1 MYDNGIEGHITD
13 LVFREYETAARNQ
26 SGENADFE
34 AVIDLLENKRN
45 EKEYDWMSNVAMP
58 EYAAMVLTE
67 SSQWASQ
74 YFSSREFVDIYLE
87 GDKPDDATKCQAAK
101 KLINKTL
108 NRNGLYHYHK
118 YIRARTINSTAGVVY
133 AACMWDQKL
142 RQEHIGYQDAHTGA
156 FDEYGTPIIE
166 RNPVYKSTPLVDH
179 FNYEILDPR
188 NVFVD
193 NTYCYSVQ
201 EKPWITLRSE
211 KTYEELKQGE
221 SSCGYINLDK
231 VKELKENGYLAET
244 ETSKESFNKDTQA
257 QRVHNPVVTPFDV
270 LERYGKIWAV
280 VVSRD
285 EDGNPIEIKPGY
297 AQDGKIQES
306 AELVEAIT
314 AILYHGSTKVLI
326 RFQATPF
333 IDASGNPYKPIIRGI
348 CYIHPTKDVG
358 MSDGKYAR
366 ELQVGINDTIN
377 MSNDRV
383 KLATLPVFKG
393 KKYVCEDNDQIYI
406 EPEHVIPLEDP
417 SSDLQELQIRDNIG
431 GAMQQTQLFMAGMQ
445 KVLAVFPTTMGSLPG
460 SDQTATAVAGTD
472 SRTNMRANYKS
483 LTFEYSFLCELYWQ
497 ILQQSFRFMHP
508 ETALTLLG
516 EEDVLIFDPDADY
529 VYQPV
534 SSNIEVEYSK
544 TRKMGIID
552 QVLGRLVN
560 IPNPKTPVLI
570 NKLMVKF
577 FDLLGADYQDIRDS
591 LLDEGPVG
599 QAAAMQGSSAQGSL
613 ESSGGMMPQGMTS
626 NQNGVPISG
635 QEAMVRMQ

>member
-1 MYDNGIEGHITD
+1 MYDDSIEGHITS

-26 SGENADFE
+26 GGDNSDFE

-58 EYAAMVLTE
+58 EYASMVLTE

-87 GDKPDDATKCQAAK
+87 GDQPDDATKCQAAK

-108 NRNGLYHYHK
+108 NRKGLYHYHK

-133 AACMWDQKL
+133 AACMWEQKL
-142 RQEHIGYQDAHTGA
+142 RQDHIGYQDTHTGA

-166 RNPVYKSTPLVDH
+166 RNPVYKTIPLTDC

-201 EKPWITLRSE
+201 EKPWITIRSE
-211 KTYEELKQGE
+211 KTYEELKQAE
-221 SSCGYINLDK
+221 KSHGYINLDK
-231 VKELKENGYLAET
+231 VKELKEGGFLSET
-244 ETSKESFNKDTQA
+244 ETSKESFNKDQ
-257 QRVHNPVVTPFDV
+257 QEQKVHNPVTTPFDV
-270 LERYGKIWAV
+270 LERYGKVWAI

-285 EDGNPIEIKPGY
+285 DDGNPIKINPGY
-297 AQDGKIQES
+297 AQDGTIQPN

-314 AILYHGSTKVLI
+314 AVLYHGSTKILI

-333 IDASGNPYKPIIRGI
+333 IDALGNPYKPIIRGI

-383 KLATLPVFKG
+383 KLATMPVFKG
-393 KKYVCEDNDQIYI
+393 KKYVTEDNDQIYI

-417 SSDLQELQIRDNIG
+417 STDLQELQIRDNIG
-431 GAMQQTQLFMAGMQ
+431 GAMQQTELFMAGMQ

-460 SDQTATAVAGTD
+460 ADQTATAVAGTD

-483 LTFEYSFLCELYWQ
+483 LTYEYSYLLDLYWM
-497 ILQQSFRFMHP
+497 ILQMSFKFMHP
-508 ETALTLLG
+508 ETAMKLLG
-516 EEDVLIFDPDADY
+516 KEDVLIFDPNADY

-544 TRKMGIID
+544 VKKMGMID

-577 FDLLGADYQDIRDS
+577 FDLLGADYQDIRDV

-599 QAAAMQGSSAQGSL
+599 QQAAMQGGGVVSQP
-613 ESSGGMMPQGMTS
+613 SSGGMMPEGMTS
-626 NQNGVPISG
+626 NQNGIQVSG
-635 QEAMVRMQ
+635 QEAMTRMQ